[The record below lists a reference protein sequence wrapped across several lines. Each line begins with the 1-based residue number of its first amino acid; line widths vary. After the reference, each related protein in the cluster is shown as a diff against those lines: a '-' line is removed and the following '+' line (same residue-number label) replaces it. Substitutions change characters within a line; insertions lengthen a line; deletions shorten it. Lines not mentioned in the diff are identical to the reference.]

1 LDALEKKLVCR
12 EIWGGNERVDELVE
26 FGRLKGRLLS
36 MPFES
41 SGGGDIHFLSLCDRE
56 MLSKIV
62 VADVAGHGEIVSDI
76 ALELRNL
83 LRENL
88 NEIDN
93 SKLLMSLNDALKH
106 KLKEGRFVTMA
117 AATFNGMDGDFIFAY
132 AGHPT
137 VLRYDA
143 AECEWQPLE
152 SIEISNSGV
161 PLGVIGDTEY
171 FQAVAKIGKGDMLFF
186 YTDGLIDVRKN
197 GDERLSVEGL
207 LDACRTVT
215 PQRPDPAQIVTSLIE
230 HIERTCKGGFN
241 DDVTSL
247 ILQVT

>member
-1 LDALEKKLVCR
+1 MLVKLARHLKYMHIGQGCRHDGNREFAGPGSIRLRRPSKLDALGRKLVCR

-56 MLSKIV
+56 MLSKVV
-62 VADVAGHGEIVSDI
+62 VADVAGHGEVVSDI

-88 NEIDN
+88 NEVDN
-93 SKLLMSLNDALKH
+93 SKLLVSLNDALKH

-143 AECEWQPLE
+143 AECE
-152 SIEISNSGV
+152 
-161 PLGVIGDTEY
+161 
-171 FQAVAKIGKGDMLFF
+171 
-186 YTDGLIDVRKN
+186 
-197 GDERLSVEGL
+197 
-207 LDACRTVT
+207 
-215 PQRPDPAQIVTSLIE
+215 
-230 HIERTCKGGFN
+230 
-241 DDVTSL
+241 
-247 ILQVT
+247 